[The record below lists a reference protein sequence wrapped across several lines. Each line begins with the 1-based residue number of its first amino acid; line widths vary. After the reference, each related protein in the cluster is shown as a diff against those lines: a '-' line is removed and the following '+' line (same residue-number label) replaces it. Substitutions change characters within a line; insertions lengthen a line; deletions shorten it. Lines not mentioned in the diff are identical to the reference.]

1 MQLRTAAGPLLY
13 CLKAL
18 RRKGAGVFEY
28 NKVCYIQ
35 LPDGT
40 HMEMDGWRF
49 RLLCQKAYEEVVGR

>member
-18 RRKGAGVFEY
+18 RHVGGHVFEA
-28 NKVCYIQ
+28 NRVCYIQ

-40 HMEMDGWRF
+40 HMEMAGRRF